1 MRGKKRIPAI
11 LMAVILGMSLGVAP
25 AMTYAEPETDVGA
38 AAEEEKELSDRAR
51 RKKLRKGVVIGCA
64 VLVLAG
70 AGYAFRQQLSEWIGS
85 LTGHTPEVSAPAA
98 AVATPAP
105 VRS

>member
-38 AAEEEKELSDRAR
+38 AAEEEKEL
-51 RKKLRKGVVIGCA
+51 
-64 VLVLAG
+64 
-70 AGYAFRQQLSEWIGS
+70 
-85 LTGHTPEVSAPAA
+85 TPEELEKKAEEDAYNMEIQSNGWKNWPQDRHIRGSGDRDGCGDRQYLV
-98 AVATPAP
+98 
-105 VRS
+105 

>member
-38 AAEEEKELSDRAR
+38 AAEEEKELTPEELEKKSR
-51 RKKLRKGVVIGCA
+51 RGCLQYGDP
-64 VLVLAG
+64 VEWLEELA
-70 AGYAFRQQLSEWIGS
+70 AG
-85 LTGHTPEVSAPAA
+85 TGHIRGSGDRDGCGDRQYLV
-98 AVATPAP
+98 
-105 VRS
+105 

>member
-38 AAEEEKELSDRAR
+38 AAEEERNLH
-51 RKKLRKGVVIGCA
+51 RK
-64 VLVLAG
+64 
-70 AGYAFRQQLSEWIGS
+70 S
-85 LTGHTPEVSAPAA
+85 
-98 AVATPAP
+98 
-105 VRS
+105 

>member
-38 AAEEEKELSDRAR
+38 AAEEEKEL
-51 RKKLRKGVVIGCA
+51 
-64 VLVLAG
+64 
-70 AGYAFRQQLSEWIGS
+70 
-85 LTGHTPEVSAPAA
+85 TPEELEKKAEEDAYNMEIQSNGWKNWPQGPGTYGEAA
-98 AVATPAP
+98 IVMDAGTGSILYQKNIDAH
-105 VRS
+105 

>member
-38 AAEEEKELSDRAR
+38 AAEEEKEL
-51 RKKLRKGVVIGCA
+51 
-64 VLVLAG
+64 
-70 AGYAFRQQLSEWIGS
+70 
-85 LTGHTPEVSAPAA
+85 TPEELEKKAE
-98 AVATPAP
+98 
-105 VRS
+105 